1 MASRHGCA
9 SEIGRTLLEMPRYWF
24 TLARSTLIGIWM
36 GITPAGP
43 TAASFMSYGVAR
55 RSARDKSKF
64 GKGDPRG
71 IVAPETADHS
81 AGTSALLPMLALGV
95 PGSATAAVMMGGL
108 MIWGLTPGPTL
119 FTDRPDFVWGLIASM
134 YLGNIVA
141 VILVIAT
148 VPLYASILRVPFSI
162 IGPIIVAVIFSGA
175 YQVANS
181 ITDVW
186 LVIAF
191 GVLGYIFK
199 KLDYPLAPLVLAMVL
214 GDKAEDAF
222 RQSMM
227 MSGGE
232 LSIFWSN
239 GLVASLMTLGV
250 FLLVSP
256 AIFWGIGKLRSR
268 KPEVPS
274 GNGNVA

>member
-1 MASRHGCA
+1 
-9 SEIGRTLLEMPRYWF
+9 
-24 TLARSTLIGIWM
+24 
-36 GITPAGP
+36 
-43 TAASFMSYGVAR
+43 
-55 RSARDKSKF
+55 
-64 GKGDPRG
+64 
-71 IVAPETADHS
+71 
-81 AGTSALLPMLALGV
+81 MLALGV

-148 VPLYASILRVPFSI
+148 VPLYASILRIPFSI

-175 YQVANS
+175 YQAGSNIS
-181 ITDVW
+181 DMW
-186 LVIAF
+186 LVIVF
-191 GVLGYIFK
+191 GVLGYVFK

-222 RQSMM
+222 RQSML
-227 MSGGE
+227 MSSGN

-239 GLVASLMTLGV
+239 GLVATLMLVGLA
-250 FLLVSP
+250 LLLSP
-256 AIFWGIGKLRSR
+256 ALFWMLGKLGKGR
-268 KPEVPS
+268 PATP
-274 GNGNVA
+274 AA

>member
-1 MASRHGCA
+1 MADD
-9 SEIGRTLLEMPRYWF
+9 L
-24 TLARSTLIGIWM
+24 
-36 GITPAGP
+36 
-43 TAASFMSYGVAR
+43 
-55 RSARDKSKF
+55 
-64 GKGDPRG
+64 
-71 IVAPETADHS
+71 
-81 AGTSALLPMLALGV
+81 
-95 PGSATAAVMMGGL
+95 
-108 MIWGLTPGPTL
+108 GLTPGPTL

-227 MSGGE
+227 MSGGQ

-256 AIFWGIGKLRSR
+256 PALFWAIGRLRNR
-268 KPEVPS
+268 KPPQVPS

>member
-1 MASRHGCA
+1 
-9 SEIGRTLLEMPRYWF
+9 
-24 TLARSTLIGIWM
+24 
-36 GITPAGP
+36 
-43 TAASFMSYGVAR
+43 
-55 RSARDKSKF
+55 
-64 GKGDPRG
+64 
-71 IVAPETADHS
+71 
-81 AGTSALLPMLALGV
+81 
-95 PGSATAAVMMGGL
+95 
-108 MIWGLTPGPTL
+108 L

-232 LSIFWSN
+232 LSVFWSN

-256 AIFWGIGKLRSR
+256 AIFWAIGKLRNQ
-268 KPEVPS
+268 KPELPS
-274 GNGNVA
+274 NTGNAA